1 MGCLKSIRG
10 VLGIGVR
17 ASCLQDKELEFFHK
31 RFLEMNYWRKV
42 GIILFGKTIRGAG
55 CKLLGK

>member
-17 ASCLQDKELEFFHK
+17 ANALQDKQLEFFHK
-31 RFLEMNYWRKV
+31 RFLEMNYWRKG
-42 GIILFGKTIRGAG
+42 GIILFKKTRWGAG
-55 CKLLGK
+55 CKLLGR